1 MRRRHSIGLLAKT
14 VSRASARDAKVKLR
28 EVTHECGSD
37 C

>member
-1 MRRRHSIGLLAKT
+1 MGLLAKT
-14 VSRASARDAKVKLR
+14 ISRASAQDAKVKPR

>member
-1 MRRRHSIGLLAKT
+1 MRQRRSIGLLAKT
-14 VSRASARDAKVKLR
+14 VSRVPAREAKVKLR